1 MGLWINYRCYAIW
14 CYNMP
19 CARSFTQNLRPA
31 RVLCPKLFR
40 DDRRDLTFFGDH
52 YSTLWPSTMLRCYNV
67 TSLSLNPWV
76 YMSTGSTVYSDEPP
90 EDGDFVARKWWNPR
104 KDMLKIGD
112 FWWITVF
119 LHQNSSNFPVLG
131 QLHSKLLRG
140 LWRNPA
146 FSQPSCSQPPDT
158 TSQISDGFL
167 CRIVLI
173 GRILPVILG
182 SILWSDD
189 QSSSSSMDIMDS
201 HVQVSCHSEVV
212 LIPIVLGSKIYNHQ
226 PSFINDGQSA
236 VITHRIHG
244 AAIYGNMDPINIP
257 PMLAYMP

>member
-1 MGLWINYRCYAIW
+1 MDNSVSA
-14 CYNMP
+14 P
-19 CARSFTQNLRPA
+19 
-31 RVLCPKLFR
+31 
-40 DDRRDLTFFGDH
+40 
-52 YSTLWPSTMLRCYNV
+52 
-67 TSLSLNPWV
+67 
-76 YMSTGSTVYSDEPP
+76 
-90 EDGDFVARKWWNPR
+90 
-104 KDMLKIGD
+104 
-112 FWWITVF
+112 
-119 LHQNSSNFPVLG
+119 NSSNFPVLG

-167 CRIVLI
+167 CRIVPI

-189 QSSSSSMDIMDS
+189 QSSSSSMDIMDC

-226 PSFINDGQSA
+226 PSFINDIPICWLVQYQQT
-236 VITHRIHG
+236 I
-244 AAIYGNMDPINIP
+244 IYHLYYPLILSPIVWWLKP
-257 PMLAYMP
+257 PKKLNNYSMTTRL

>member
-112 FWWITVF
+112 FWWITVC
-119 LHQNSSNFPVLG
+119 LHQILATSLCWVNCIANCFVTYYGATRPFLN
-131 QLHSKLLRG
+131 LLVH
-140 LWRNPA
+140 NH
-146 FSQPSCSQPPDT
+146 
-158 TSQISDGFL
+158 
-167 CRIVLI
+167 LI
-173 GRILPVILG
+173 QRRKSL
-182 SILWSDD
+182 
-189 QSSSSSMDIMDS
+189 MDS
-201 HVQVSCHSEVV
+201 YVESS
-212 LIPIVLGSKIYNHQ
+212 P
-226 PSFINDGQSA
+226 
-236 VITHRIHG
+236 
-244 AAIYGNMDPINIP
+244 
-257 PMLAYMP
+257 